1 GELRDWAH
9 RRIRWLAGGVFAVLF
24 LAFTVTF
31 DYSVLARSNVYAR
44 PWALIFPAIGV
55 LALAGILVGTHRQRD
70 ALPFAM
76 TGLFFVAAFLGL
88 GAMFWPCSTARCW
101 FCRSSPL
108 TPSASTGSSA
118 ARWVWPM
125 ADFARISMALLQI
138 VTWNHATASRSLLGF
153 VLPNPGACPW

>member
-55 LALAGILVGTHRQRD
+55 LALAGILVGAHKQRD

-76 TGLFFVAAFLGL
+76 TGLFFVAAFLSL
-88 GAMFWPCSTARCW
+88 GAMFWPYMIPYSVTVANAAAPDASV
-101 FCRSSPL
+101 RSFFR
-108 TPSASTGSSA
+108 G
-118 ARWVWPM
+118 
-125 ADFARISMALLQI
+125 
-138 VTWNHATASRSLLGF
+138 GF
-153 VLPNPGACPW
+153 VFLPVVASYTMGFCWVFGGRVGRADGCFGADRGGFFGF